1 MVAHRLARETCHFV
15 LLMHGSNEGYERNV
29 KASHLGAK
37 EDRNWYNAAQAM
49 QPKLTRTG
57 RPIVLHMLSHT
68 LDVVASST
76 TEARPRKGTKALCER
91 QQGRVR
97 EKGVQRKEHAR
108 HGLALQRMEEGEF
121 LNRGK
126 AVCA

>member
-37 EDRNWYNAAQAM
+37 KDRNWYNAAQAM

-68 LDVVASST
+68 LDAVASST
-76 TEARPRKGTKALCER
+76 TEARPQER
-91 QQGRVR
+91 NEGVVR
-97 EKGVQRKEHAR
+97 TTAGKSKRERSA
-108 HGLALQRMEEGEF
+108 EEGAC
-121 LNRGK
+121 K
-126 AVCA
+126 A